1 MRLEIEGKWRAMKF
15 LRFDTTGLYEEKSF
29 ATNWLFIMETCGG
42 GFLQCHMLHTS
53 SHGGKLLFLQTYNFL
68 WWKLS
73 LVKFFW
79 IIYCISPFV
88 MEICWRPTKLW
99 GKLTIAAKSL
109 QIWNIPAIS
118 GLNPRYEWR
127 HKKILSQR
135 EGRICNCLLQRNIST
150 C

>member
-1 MRLEIEGKWRAMKF
+1 MKF

-53 SHGGKLLFLQTYNFL
+53 SHGGKFLFLQTYNFL

-88 MEICWRPTKLW
+88 MEIWWWPTKVQ
-99 GKLTIAAKSL
+99 GKLTVAAKSL
-109 QIWNIPAIS
+109 QILEYTSNFLVESKIWME
-118 GLNPRYEWR
+118 LKKRFR
-127 HKKILSQR
+127 DKKILSQR